1 MFHIIVMINYIFCDC
16 LDIFN
21 NTPTEHNTIINDVNR
36 TNAQNTFNEILK
48 LGILCGR
55 KLERVQQMIFK
66 QIFATEM
73 RTLAENYRKNFK
85 EVGMTD
91 EDVDN
96 WFEQTIHDVYHPKC

>member
-1 MFHIIVMINYIFCDC
+1 VTVGDWRKLGFSG
-16 LDIFN
+16 N
-21 NTPTEHNTIINDVNR
+21 NIKNCIPSAPKDVIEEANKFFYY
-36 TNAQNTFNEILK
+36 NNEILK

-91 EDVDN
+91 EDVNN
-96 WFEQTIHDVYHPKC
+96 WFEQTIQDVYHPKC